1 MDKKIVNSSLKAL
14 LYCNDSIFKPINK
27 ADMNID
33 KDFTFQTI
41 KLAPDYEGVI
51 ATLISSN
58 RNLGNRKEHYT
69 YMVIMTISYT
79 HAEKI
84 Q

>member
-41 KLAPDYEGVI
+41 KLA
-51 ATLISSN
+51 LIM
-58 RNLGNRKEHYT
+58 KE
-69 YMVIMTISYT
+69 
-79 HAEKI
+79 K
-84 Q
+84 